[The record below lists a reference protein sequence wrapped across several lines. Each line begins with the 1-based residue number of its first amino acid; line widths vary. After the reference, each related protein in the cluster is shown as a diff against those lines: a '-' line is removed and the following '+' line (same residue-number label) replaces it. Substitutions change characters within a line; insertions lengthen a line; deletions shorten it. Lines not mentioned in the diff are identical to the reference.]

1 MIVMND
7 RTENIPADTVAIME
21 YVDDGF
27 GGEKTSI
34 TFSTIE
40 EIQKHH
46 HIIVGKRED
55 DGFSIL
61 PGSVI
66 FVPYGYHIDENG
78 SRYPRYL
85 KLVAE
90 KEYIYKP
97 KVQ

>member
-1 MIVMND
+1 MND

-27 GGEKTSI
+27 GGKKSSI

-40 EIQKHH
+40 ELQKQH
-46 HIIVGKRED
+46 HIIINKEG

-90 KEYIYKP
+90 KEYIFKP
-97 KVQ
+97 KDE

>member
-1 MIVMND
+1 MND

-27 GGEKTSI
+27 GGKKSSI
-34 TFSTIE
+34 TVSTIE
-40 EIQKHH
+40 EIQKQH
-46 HIIVGKRED
+46 HIIVDKRED

-90 KEYIYKP
+90 KEYIFKP
-97 KVQ
+97 KDE

>member
-1 MIVMND
+1 MND

-27 GGEKTSI
+27 GGKKSSI

-40 EIQKHH
+40 ELQKQHH
-46 HIIVGKRED
+46 VIINIEG

-78 SRYPRYL
+78 SCYPRYL

-90 KEYIYKP
+90 KEYILKP
-97 KVQ
+97 KDE

>member
-1 MIVMND
+1 MMNN

-27 GGEKTSI
+27 DGEKPSI

-40 EIQKHH
+40 ELQKQY
-46 HIIVGKRED
+46 HILVNIEG

-90 KEYIYKP
+90 KEYTLKP
-97 KVQ
+97 KDE